1 MEINLISDT
10 VTKPCSNM
18 LDLMINCEVGD
29 DVFKEDPTVNKL
41 ENMIAEMFGMESS
54 LFFPS
59 GTMAN
64 QTAIKFIQNLEIN

>member
-10 VTKPCSNM
+10 VTKLPCSNM

-41 ENMIAEMFGMESS
+41 EKI
-54 LFFPS
+54 
-59 GTMAN
+59 
-64 QTAIKFIQNLEIN
+64 